1 METGSPNYWQCS
13 TAIHY
18 VTPQNNTTLLLFCV
32 FKVTCLMQLK
42 KTNLVRDN

>member
-18 VTPQNNTTLLLFCV
+18 VTPQNNTFLIFIRRIQSYLSYAA
-32 FKVTCLMQLK
+32 
-42 KTNLVRDN
+42 